1 MTYKE
6 LLDSLKKGEIH
17 NLYLFYGEERYL
29 LLDAIKKFKSKLL
42 KEETYEMNYIVIE
55 KNDPEEYVNAI
66 IESCETLP
74 FFSEYKLVLV
84 KNEED
89 QLSRLNDKSLKKLM
103 NYIEE
108 KTDMPENKTVLIIVG
123 GEKIDLRKKFNKL
136 VEKIGKI
143 VYFQRLS
150 FEEAVNYTGYFF
162 VKSGKK
168 ITKADAEYLVKSVG
182 TDLYAIVNEIHK
194 VICYSDSEK
203 IEMEKMKEV
212 LSINLQQNIFNLV
225 SAIGRKKEKEAYK
238 VLYALLEKG
247 EVPLIILSMIIRQ
260 MRLIAKIKT
269 FEGKFVDKR
278 SIASSLG
285 VPYFVVEELTRQS
298 KLFKKEDLER
308 AYKECLKCDIALKS
322 GADSS
327 LALEELVKKLCK

>member
-1 MTYKE
+1 MKYKE
-6 LLDSLKKGEIH
+6 LIDSLKKGEIH
-17 NLYLFYGEERYL
+17 NIYLFYGEERFL
-29 LLDAIKKFKSKLL
+29 LSDAIKRFKSKIL

-55 KNDPEEYVNAI
+55 KNDPEEYVDAI

-74 FFSEYKLVLV
+74 FFSEYKLVVV

-89 QLSRLNDKSLKKLM
+89 QLSKLSDKSLKKLV
-103 NYIEE
+103 NYMEE
-108 KTDMPENKTVLIIVG
+108 RANMAENKTVLIIVD
-123 GEKIDLRKKFNKL
+123 GEKVDLRKKFYKFI
-136 VEKIGKI
+136 EKTGKI
-143 VYFQRLS
+143 VYFQKLS

-162 VKSGKK
+162 KKSGKK
-168 ITKADAEYLVKSVG
+168 ISKSDAEYLVKSVG

-194 VICYSDSEK
+194 VVCYSDSEEIK
-203 IEMEKMKEV
+203 MEKMKEV
-212 LSINLQQNIFNLV
+212 LTINLQQNIFNLV
-225 SAIGRKKEKEAYK
+225 SAIGMKKEKEAYK

-247 EVPLIILSMIIRQ
+247 EVPLIILSMIVRQ

-269 FEGKFVDKR
+269 FESKFVDKK

-298 KLFKKEDLER
+298 KFFKKEDLER